1 MDYLKVEG
9 QSAIVT
15 GAAQGIGEG
24 IAKAFAEQGIRVIVC
39 DIQIEKGMEVV
50 ADIRKR
56 GGIAEF
62 CLCDVTKVADVEK
75 AVDMAISKF
84 GSLEIIINNAGI
96 GSNCNPVEDL
106 TDEEW
111 NQMMDV
117 DVKSA
122 FNFTRA
128 AIPHMKER
136 KYGKIVNIS
145 SGGGITGMLNL
156 SHYST
161 AKAALFGFTKS
172 VAREVATFGINVNC
186 IATPTTLTPATTAYD
201 YDENWEE
208 ELKLIPK
215 GRIAT
220 PKDIADMALYLVSQS
235 SEYVT
240 GQVIS
245 PNGGKR

>member
-24 IAKAFAEQGIRVIVC
+24 IAKTFAEYGIRVLVC
-39 DIQIEKGMEVV
+39 DIQEDKGIRVV
-50 ADIRKR
+50 KDICKA

-62 CLCDVTKVADVEK
+62 CYCDVTNTEDVK
-75 AVDMAISKF
+75 NAINMAIDKF

-96 GSNCNPVEDL
+96 GSNCSPVEEI
-106 TDEEW
+106 TDEVW
-111 NQMMDV
+111 NRMMDV
-117 DVKSA
+117 DIKSA

-128 AIPHMKER
+128 AMPYMKEKR
-136 KYGKIVNIS
+136 YGKIVNIS
-145 SGGGITGMLNL
+145 SGGGISGMLHL
-156 SHYST
+156 SHYAT

-172 VAREVATFGINVNC
+172 IAREGAPFGINVNC

-201 YDENWEE
+201 YDSDWEE
-208 ELKLIPK
+208 EIKLIPK

-220 PKDIADMALYLVSQS
+220 PRDIADMALYLVSAS
-235 SEYVT
+235 AEYVT
-240 GQVIS
+240 GQVVA